1 MNCPPFRGV
10 FNFRKEY
17 INMKKFLKKSLSL
30 AFALML
36 TLTASFASS
45 ALTVEAK
52 SSKTATST
60 STPSYSVVVASALI
74 QGANVVVSTSGA
86 TASED
91 GLYHLIASDVNQAA
105 PAGSDVAQAAA
116 ADGAV
121 FTVALAKDTANS
133 MLFKKFTVC
142 VMKGGA
148 LSPVSNSM
156 YITNPEACASYAPAR
171 MDYGKKGILPDL
183 LQSVAVK
190 NQPADLG
197 AKQVNLNI
205 PLSKIGSLAGY
216 DFSVRKYNTLGMQ
229 VNVIILVDG
238 AAPAEYINPY
248 SYDGLGAHNYY
259 GLNANTAEGIAALE
273 YASSYLAKHYSGI
286 GFGQVDN
293 FIIGNE
299 VNAWWLWNY
308 MNCGSND
315 VFMQE
320 YAKAFRIMYNG
331 IKSENANANVY
342 TCIDH
347 QWARAEASY
356 YVSGQSFLST
366 LNTLIKSEGNV
377 DWRVAVHPYNAPLYA
392 PNAWETSK
400 NVSHSQSTP
409 YVTMANI
416 DVLTDYL
423 CTADMLSPTGAVRS
437 VKCSEVGYT
446 SANGEQLQAASL
458 VYAYLVAENNSHIDG
473 LVVSRES
480 DDVIDIAQGMASG
493 LCGLD
498 GAHKMGY
505 DFYKNAADPNYI
517 AQASAAA
524 GVDLT
529 SLITPR

>member
-1 MNCPPFRGV
+1 
-10 FNFRKEY
+10 
-17 INMKKFLKKSLSL
+17 MKKFTKSILSI
-30 AFALML
+30 AFALMMI
-36 TLTASFASS
+36 
-45 ALTVEAK
+45 
-52 SSKTATST
+52 TATSFAT
-60 STPSYSVVVASALI
+60 SGVTVYAKNSSSVAIASVVI
-74 QGANVVVSTSGA
+74 QGADVVVTTSGA
-86 TASED
+86 AASED
-91 GLYHLIASDVNQAA
+91 GLYHLIASDTYQTA
-105 PAGSDVAQAAA
+105 PVGTDVAQAAA
-116 ADGAV
+116 ASGAT
-121 FTVALAKDTANS
+121 FTVPLGKDTANS

-142 VMKGGA
+142 IMSGGA
-148 LSPVSNSM
+148 LTSVSNSM
-156 YITNPEACASYAPAR
+156 YILNPEACASYAPAR

-183 LQSVAVK
+183 LQSVASK

-197 AKQVNLNI
+197 AKQINLNI

-216 DFSVRKYNTLGMQ
+216 DFSVRKYNSQGMQ

-238 AAPAEYINPY
+238 ATPAQYINPY
-248 SYDGLGAHNYY
+248 SLDGLGAHNYY
-259 GLNANTAEGIAALE
+259 GLNGSNADGVAALE
-273 YASSYLAKHYSGI
+273 YAASYLAKHYSGI
-286 GFGQVDN
+286 GYGQVDN

-315 VFMQE
+315 VFVQE

-356 YVSGQSFLST
+356 YVSGKAFLTS
-366 LNTLIKSEGNV
+366 LNTFMKSEGNV

-392 PNAWETSK
+392 PNAWETSSS
-400 NVSHSQSTP
+400 VSHSQSTP

-416 DVLTDYL
+416 DVLTDFL
-423 CTADMLSPTGAVRS
+423 CSADMLSPTGAVRS

-480 DDVIDIAQGMASG
+480 DDAIDIAQGMASG

-505 DFYKNAADPNYI
+505 DYYKNAADPNYI
-517 AQASAAA
+517 AQASAIA

>member
-1 MNCPPFRGV
+1 
-10 FNFRKEY
+10 
-17 INMKKFLKKSLSL
+17 MKKFTKRFFSL
-30 AFALML
+30 AFVMML
-36 TLTASFASS
+36 ILS
-45 ALTVEAK
+45 AAFTTGGITVQAK
-52 SSKTATST
+52 TSKTTTQAASAVAIAST
-60 STPSYSVVVASALI
+60 LIQGTDVVVA
-74 QGANVVVSTSGA
+74 TSGA
-86 TASED
+86 VASED
-91 GLYHLIASDVNQAA
+91 GLYHLVASDPNQAA
-105 PAGSDVAQAAA
+105 PVGTDVAQAAA
-116 ADGAV
+116 ANGAA
-121 FTVALAKDTANS
+121 FTVPLAKDTANS

-171 MDYGKKGILPDL
+171 MDFGKKGILPDL

-216 DFSVRKYNTLGMQ
+216 DFSVRKYNNLGMQ
-229 VNVIILVDG
+229 VNVIILVDV
-238 AAPAEYINPY
+238 ASPAEYINPY

-259 GLNANTAEGIAALE
+259 GLNASSAEGVAALE

-286 GFGQVDN
+286 GYGQVDN

-320 YAKAFRIMYNG
+320 YARAFRIMYNG

-356 YVSGQSFLST
+356 YISGKSFLTT

-392 PNAWETSK
+392 PT
-400 NVSHSQSTP
+400 H
-409 YVTMANI
+409 
-416 DVLTDYL
+416 
-423 CTADMLSPTGAVRS
+423 GRH
-437 VKCSEVGYT
+437 
-446 SANGEQLQAASL
+446 QAAYHTTKIHLMLLWLTLMCLQISSVL
-458 VYAYLVAENNSHIDG
+458 QICFRQQVQFVQLN
-473 LVVSRES
+473 
-480 DDVIDIAQGMASG
+480 AQ
-493 LCGLD
+493 
-498 GAHKMGY
+498 
-505 DFYKNAADPNYI
+505 
-517 AQASAAA
+517 
-524 GVDLT
+524 
-529 SLITPR
+529 R